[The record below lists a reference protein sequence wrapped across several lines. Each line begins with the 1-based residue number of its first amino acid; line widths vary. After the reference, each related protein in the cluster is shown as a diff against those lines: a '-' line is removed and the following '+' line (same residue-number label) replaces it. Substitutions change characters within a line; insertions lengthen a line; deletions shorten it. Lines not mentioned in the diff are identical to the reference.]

1 MATLYFSLSKKTDK
15 VTGCHEV
22 LARFVVGSRIN
33 QRAKTNVFAP
43 IDYWNADTQTVIV
56 PRWRLMNDAQRRLV
70 ESLNGINTRLQ
81 GLRAAV
87 MDSFIQSGAGKKAIP
102 SDWLTSTIDRYNFPE
117 KYEEQPQTVYLTD
130 AFLDYLNCNKIS
142 TQRDK
147 NTRVVLRSLLRF
159 EAYTGERLELDTM
172 TADDIRA
179 FETFMRNEWR
189 IVQDNPSLLSL
200 CPEPTPKITTNSE
213 EKSRKKPKPRKIEAR
228 SENTI
233 ISRLEILRAV
243 VLWAVKDGRT
253 DNNPFAHYSIG
264 ACVYGTPFYI
274 TIQERDRIYRTNLSR
289 HPSLAIQRDIF
300 VFQCLTG
307 CRVSDLLKLTRN
319 NLISGGIEY
328 VPIKTKE
335 ERGETVRVPL
345 NKTAAEIVERYA
357 DENRMTLLPFVS
369 AQKYN
374 AAIKRIFLAARLTRS
389 VTILDPMTRQEVQ
402 RPLNEIAS
410 SHLARRTFVGN
421 LYKQVKDPNLIAKLS
436 GHVEGSRAF
445 ARYRDI
451 DEDMRKDLVKL
462 LEK

>member
-1 MATLYFSLSKKTDK
+1 MATLYYSLSKKADK
-15 VTGCHEV
+15 ATGRHEV

-43 IDYWNADTQTVIV
+43 ADYWNADTQAVKV
-56 PRWRLMNDAQRRLV
+56 PGWRLMNEEQKRTV
-70 ESLNGINTRLQ
+70 EALNEINARLQ
-81 GLRAAV
+81 GLRTAV
-87 MDSFIQSGAGKKAIP
+87 MDSFIQAGAGKKPIP
-102 SDWLTSTIDRYNFPE
+102 AGWLASTIDRHNFPE
-117 KYEEQPQTVYLTD
+117 KYEERPQTVYLAD
-130 AFLDYLNCNKIS
+130 AFTGYLNGNKIS

-172 TADDIRA
+172 TADHLRDFESYIRR
-179 FETFMRNEWR
+179 EGE
-189 IVQDNPSLLSL
+189 IVKTHPELLGT
-200 CPEPTPKITTNSE
+200 CPET
-213 EKSRKKPKPRKIEAR
+213 RRIEGR

-243 VLWAVKDGRT
+243 TLWAVRSGHT
-253 DNNPFAHYSIG
+253 DNNPFTRFSFG
-264 ACVYGTPFYI
+264 GCVYGTPYYI

-289 HPSLAIQRDIF
+289 HPQLAAQRDIF
-300 VFQCLTG
+300 VFQCLIG
-307 CRVSDLLKLTRN
+307 CRVSDLLKLTNN
-319 NLISGGIEY
+319 NLINGGIEY

-335 ERGETVRVPL
+335 ERGDIVRVPL

-357 DENRMTLLPFVS
+357 DPGRLSLLPFVS
-369 AQKYN
+369 SQKYN
-374 AAIKRIFLAARLTRS
+374 QAIKRIFLAARLTRP

-436 GHVEGSRAF
+436 GHSEGSRAF
-445 ARYRDI
+445 ARYRNI
-451 DEDMRKDLVKL
+451 DEEMRKELVGM
-462 LEK
+462 LE

>member
-1 MATLYFSLSKKTDK
+1 MATLYYSLSKKADK
-15 VTGCHEV
+15 ATGRHEV

-43 IDYWNADTQTVIV
+43 ADYWNADTQAVKV
-56 PRWRLMNDAQRRLV
+56 PGWRLMNEEQKRTV
-70 ESLNGINTRLQ
+70 EALNEINARLQ
-81 GLRAAV
+81 GLRTAV
-87 MDSFIQSGAGKKAIP
+87 MDSFIQAGAGKKPIP
-102 SDWLTSTIDRYNFPE
+102 AGWLASTIDRHNFPE
-117 KYEEQPQTVYLTD
+117 KYEERPQTVYLAD
-130 AFLDYLNCNKIS
+130 AFTGYLNGNKIS

-172 TADDIRA
+172 TADHLRDFESYIRR
-179 FETFMRNEWR
+179 EGE
-189 IVQDNPSLLSL
+189 IVKTHPELLDT
-200 CPEPTPKITTNSE
+200 CPET
-213 EKSRKKPKPRKIEAR
+213 RRIEGR

-243 VLWAVKDGRT
+243 TLWAVRSGHT
-253 DNNPFAHYSIG
+253 DNNPFTRFSFG
-264 ACVYGTPFYI
+264 GCVYGTPYYI

-289 HPSLAIQRDIF
+289 HPQLAAQRDIF
-300 VFQCLTG
+300 VFQCLIG
-307 CRVSDLLKLTRN
+307 CRVSDLLKLTNN
-319 NLISGGIEY
+319 NLINGGIEY

-335 ERGETVRVPL
+335 ERGDIVRVPL

-357 DENRMTLLPFVS
+357 DPGRLSLLPFVS
-369 AQKYN
+369 SQKYN
-374 AAIKRIFLAARLTRS
+374 QAIKRIFLAARLTRP

-436 GHVEGSRAF
+436 GHCEGSRAF
-445 ARYRDI
+445 ARYRNI
-451 DEDMRKDLVKL
+451 DEDMRRELVGM
-462 LEK
+462 LE